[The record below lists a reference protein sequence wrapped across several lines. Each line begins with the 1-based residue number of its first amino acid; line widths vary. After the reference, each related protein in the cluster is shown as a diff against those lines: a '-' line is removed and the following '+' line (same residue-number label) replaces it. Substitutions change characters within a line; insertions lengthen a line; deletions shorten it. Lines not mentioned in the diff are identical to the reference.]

1 LNIPLHDVASV
12 DVYPPHDGASIDV
25 NASLLT
31 TQNDINIP
39 DPDSI
44 YDASDDRGQ
53 INLNLGAKDEMT
65 NDFTHAQRYLQSQTQ
80 VPEITKDHANQPRS
94 FMLFGK
100 VIFQAPS
107 SEVKRTSIQTN
118 QNHGWSRD
126 MTSTMVVYDQSY
138 PSGPSSNWSGVS
150 IDSYHHQF
158 GFSNLMPYG
167 LVNGI
172 APWPFQSGRS
182 AFVNWRQVSYPVN
195 KTPHSMMRGGVA
207 NHMGPRS
214 RIINLHNFEPTLPDT
229 SRPQLSRPVTPSGT
243 NGECAST
250 SNTR

>member
-1 LNIPLHDVASV
+1 VASV
-12 DVYPPHDGASIDV
+12 YVYPSHGGASIDV

-31 TQNDINIP
+31 TQSDLNIL
-39 DPDSI
+39 DPASI
-44 YDASDDRGQ
+44 YDALDDRAR
-53 INLNLGAKDEMT
+53 INLNLGAKDEMAY
-65 NDFTHAQRYLQSQTQ
+65 DFTHAQRYLQSRTQ

-100 VIFQAPS
+100 VIFRAPS
-107 SEVKRTSIQTN
+107 SEVKHTSIQSN
-118 QNHGWSRD
+118 QNHGWSCD

-150 IDSYHHQF
+150 TDSYHHQS

-172 APWPFQSGRS
+172 EPWPFQYGRS
-182 AFVNWRQVSYPVN
+182 AFVNWGQVPYPVN
-195 KTPHSMMRGGVA
+195 MIPHSMMRGGVD

-214 RIINLHNFEPTLPDT
+214 KIINLHNFEPTLPDT
-229 SRPQLSRPVTPSGT
+229 SRPQLSGPVTPSGT
-243 NGECAST
+243 NGEGTST
-250 SNTR
+250 SNTSNLPTISI